1 MKKRSTRIKIGDNEY
16 LFLSDLDTRKDSI
29 IKELKR
35 VKYRDLE
42 DLVFRLQLTYHEIVD
57 ILDIKHI
64 PRSTK
69 GYTLVPG
76 IYEVTDINMM
86 LKSLL
91 PKEVKV
97 IITIDD
103 IRLKSNL
110 TTNKTIRFTK
120 KSFFYVILGFT
131 QAHSGELGDIEG
143 FVQLIPGSYISDRPI
158 KITGIDKIHLKAGCI
173 QGSIVNGVREAI
185 LYSFALSS
193 PPGHKI

>member
-1 MKKRSTRIKIGDNEY
+1 MQ
-16 LFLSDLDTRKDSI
+16 
-29 IKELKR
+29 R

-42 DLVFRLQLTYHEIVD
+42 DLVFRLQLTHHEIVD
-57 ILDIKHI
+57 ILDVKYI

-69 GYTLVPG
+69 GFTLVPG

-97 IITIDD
+97 NNTIDD

-131 QAHSGELGDIEG
+131 QSL
-143 FVQLIPGSYISDRPI
+143 FW
-158 KITGIDKIHLKAGCI
+158 
-173 QGSIVNGVREAI
+173 VN
-185 LYSFALSS
+185 
-193 PPGHKI
+193 